1 MLFLFLSL
9 IKIYYLCS
17 KIESLLTFK
26 GKVMVVL
33 AIILFVVF
41 FKEIVGAVF
50 GLFSIVFGTI
60 GAILSAIFGK

>member
-1 MLFLFLSL
+1 
-9 IKIYYLCS
+9 
-17 KIESLLTFK
+17 
-26 GKVMVVL
+26 MVVL